1 MVAVVAPLLHVPPLL
16 FPDKVTVLP
25 AQKVVAPPAVIVDAV
40 GAAFTMTL
48 IVFEFILPQPLVFVT
63 K

>member
-1 MVAVVAPLLHVPPLL
+1 MVAVVAPLLQVPPT

-25 AQKVVAPPAVIVDAV
+25 AQKVVGPLALMLDAI
-40 GAAFTMTL
+40 GAALTITL
-48 IVFEFILPQPLVFVT
+48 IVFEFTLPQPLVLVT

>member
-1 MVAVVAPLLHVPPLL
+1 MLGVVAPLLQVPPT

-25 AQKVVAPPAVIVDAV
+25 AHKVVAPLAEIVEAV
-40 GAAFTMTL
+40 GVALTTTL
-48 IVFEFILPQPLVFVT
+48 ILLEFTLPQPLVLVT